1 MKILIL
7 EDDPERIH
15 WFYKKFFKHDITCTN
30 SVDGAIRCIK
40 DKEYDIIF
48 LDHDLGGKVFCN
60 HQEEPT
66 GYHVACMIP
75 SSENK
80 NTMVIIHSWNSP
92 AAKLM
97 KEHLVAATDYTGT
110 VVTMVFGTFD
120 ETNFN
125 TG

>member
-1 MKILIL
+1 
-7 EDDPERIH
+7 
-15 WFYKKFFKHDITCTN
+15 
-30 SVDGAIRCIK
+30 
-40 DKEYDIIF
+40 
-48 LDHDLGGKVFCN
+48 
-60 HQEEPT
+60 
-66 GYHVACMIP
+66 
-75 SSENK
+75 
-80 NTMVIIHSWNSP
+80 MVIIHSWNSP